1 MSGFTQ
7 VDYWLAETV
16 SDPFVVRRLLM
27 GGSLTNLIAVWFLLC
42 GRPACN
48 ISTYCWVLRE
58 HVSVCS
64 DEDESGLSQ
73 PLNQSD

>member
-27 GGSLTNLIAVWFLLC
+27 GGSLTSIRFHYC
-42 GRPACN
+42 RP
-48 ISTYCWVLRE
+48 LRWWE
-58 HVSVCS
+58 NKLYRHTVGS
-64 DEDESGLSQ
+64 
-73 PLNQSD
+73 

>member
-58 HVSVCS
+58 HVSVS
-64 DEDESGLSQ
+64 F
-73 PLNQSD
+73 